1 MAVPPGGSETL
12 LELGEPAPTRVTRQK
27 AKAIPEGS
35 PMGNDQESSFQMDE
49 GFMSTDEGS
58 TVRMGLSPRAPSVD
72 MNDVFTEEH
81 EEAMDDEGKFA

>member
-1 MAVPPGGSETL
+1 
-12 LELGEPAPTRVTRQK
+12 
-27 AKAIPEGS
+27 
-35 PMGNDQESSFQMDE
+35 MDE